1 MEYFPYWGKAKP
13 KVNDSARY
21 HLLVYHCLDVAACGQ
36 QLLTLP
42 QCSLKA
48 LAQDLGWSLE
58 QTERVFTFFLA
69 LHDLGKFARA
79 FQGLVP
85 DLSPDLV
92 LPDPEKRYRYRHDT
106 LGWLL
111 WRDRLKDQLVDTQLP
126 SPNHEFW
133 DSWIKA
139 VTGHHGRPPLEGE
152 VGGMFSLRV
161 KDFFCSEDQQAALKF
176 VQEIADLL
184 LPKDVS
190 KPNREQRKVIRRY
203 TWHLAGLAVLA
214 DWLGSNQQLFVYQTQ
229 PQPLADYWKAIQ
241 STAQQAVDQSG
252 LQVHPVRHWAY
263 PERMFDYLHELTPL
277 QRYAT
282 EVPLETGPQL
292 FLLEDVTGAGKTE
305 AALILAQRLMQAGAA
320 QGLYFALPSMATAN
334 QMYQRLGQVYRKL
347 YEPQARPSLIL
358 AHGARNLVDEF
369 SQSIVQPSEAPLD
382 RPYGFGESSATLQC
396 NAWLADS
403 RKKALLAEVGV
414 GTVDQAL
421 LAVMPARHQSLRLL
435 GLSGK
440 VLLIDEVHA
449 YDSYMM
455 RLLRT
460 LLKAHAQQGGSVLL
474 LSATLPHNEREQLL
488 EAYRSGLR
496 LHESTCDIVPDQRY
510 PLATQIGQQVAIH
523 ACATRP
529 QLMRRVMVSPLHAE
543 ERVIELIQ
551 QQVAAGRSLCWI
563 RNTVEDARRA
573 YELLNALLPVEH
585 LHLFHSRFVM
595 ADRLDIEDQVLN
607 RFGKNSTAVQRQGQV
622 LIGTQV
628 LEQSLD
634 FDVDVMVS
642 DLAPIDLL
650 IQRAGRLQRHNRD
663 AQGNPAD
670 HESRT
675 PPVLYL
681 LCPEPV
687 AEPAPNW
694 YSSLFPKACFVYPNV
709 GQLWLGARVLLEA
722 GCIVSPGAL
731 GEPGAVRTLVEA
743 VYGEEAEALIPDGLQ
758 NAYREQLGLD
768 LAMDSQAAFNELK
781 LEKGYCEDSSGRWYE
796 DTQIPTRLGDETQT
810 LYLAYWRDDAL
821 HPLKAE
827 GQPHAWEQSA
837 VRIDARKVTALALDW
852 QQRFSTAIDELRHQ
866 YRLLEEPALIV
877 PVEMQGEVFVGWVQ
891 NPQGQKLE
899 AHYDERLGLLL
910 LEE

>member
-1 MEYFPYWGKAKP
+1 MYFGYWGKALP
-13 KVNDSARY
+13 KQQQASARY

-36 QLLTLP
+36 KLLALP
-42 QCSLKA
+42 QYSLNS
-48 LAQDLGWSLE
+48 LAKDLGWSLE
-58 QTERVFTFFLA
+58 QTERVFIFFLV

-85 DLSPDLV
+85 DLSPNLV
-92 LPDPEKRYRYRHDT
+92 PPDPEKRYRYRHDT

-111 WRDRLKDQLVDTQLP
+111 WHEIQSERLAGTLLAHPDND
-126 SPNHEFW
+126 FW
-133 DSWIKA
+133 NDWIKV
-139 VTGHHGRPPLEGE
+139 VTGHHGQPPLESE
-152 VGGMFSLRV
+152 QGGGFSLRL
-161 KDFFCSEDQQAALKF
+161 KDFFCPEDTQAAINF
-176 VQEIADLL
+176 IRDIAELLWPEDL
-184 LPKDVS
+184 S
-190 KPNREQRKVIRRY
+190 KPNREQRKAIRHH

-214 DWLGSNQQLFVYQTQ
+214 DWLGSNQQLFTYQAE
-229 PQPLADYWKAIQ
+229 PQPLADYWKSIQ
-241 STAQQAVDQSG
+241 NTAQQAVDQSG
-252 LQVHPVRHWAY
+252 LQVHPVRHWMH
-263 PERMFDYLHELTPL
+263 PEQMFDYLHELTPL

-334 QMYQRLGQVYRKL
+334 QMYQRLGQMYRKL

-382 RPYGFGESSATLQC
+382 RPYSSGESSATLQC

-403 RKKALLAEVGV
+403 RKKSLLAEVGV

-449 YDSYMM
+449 YDPYMM
-455 RLLRT
+455 RLLKT

-474 LSATLPHNEREQLL
+474 LSATLPQNERERLL

-496 LHESTCDIVPDQRY
+496 LLQEPAGDIAPDQRY
-510 PLATQIGQQVAIH
+510 PLVTQIGQQLAVH
-523 ACATRP
+523 TCDTRP
-529 QLMRRVMVSPLHAE
+529 QLIRQVAVSPLHTE
-543 ERVIELIQ
+543 EGVIELIQ
-551 QQVAAGRSLCWI
+551 QQAAAGRSLCWI

-573 YELLNALLPVEH
+573 YELLKAFLPVEH

-595 ADRLDIEDQVLN
+595 ADRLDIEDQVLT
-607 RFGKNSTAVQRQGQV
+607 RFGKNSTAAQRQGQV

-650 IQRAGRLQRHNRD
+650 IQRAGRLQRHSRD

-722 GCIVSPGAL
+722 GYIVSPGAL
-731 GEPGAVRTLVEA
+731 GEQGAVRALVEA
-743 VYGEEAEALIPDGLQ
+743 VYGETAETLIPEGLQ
-758 NAYREQLGLD
+758 KASREQLGRD
-768 LAMDSQAAFNELK
+768 LAMDSQAGAFPAAAGMN
-781 LEKGYCEDSSGRWYE
+781 
-796 DTQIPTRLGDETQT
+796 RLGM
-810 LYLAYWRDDAL
+810 R
-821 HPLKAE
+821 
-827 GQPHAWEQSA
+827 
-837 VRIDARKVTALALDW
+837 
-852 QQRFSTAIDELRHQ
+852 
-866 YRLLEEPALIV
+866 
-877 PVEMQGEVFVGWVQ
+877 
-891 NPQGQKLE
+891 
-899 AHYDERLGLLL
+899 
-910 LEE
+910 